1 MLLVAFSSS
10 GFLLLSFCHLFFCT
24 LTFEDVNVFHKYM
37 IAFISSRLLVEMGD
51 NSEKEIK
58 F

>member
-1 MLLVAFSSS
+1 MLLVAFSSF
-10 GFLLLSFCHLFFCT
+10 GFLLLSFCHRFFCT

-51 NSEKEIK
+51 N
-58 F
+58 